1 MGEPP
6 DAVRHDGRFLTRR
19 TGFRRSGHLTVR
31 FVESQAGTCT
41 CCGPRFDRRISNAFP
56 LAYQT
61 PAPTPS
67 SQPIVFSIIHLA
79 GAQAATLVYQ
89 LERKLFDTGHAA
101 TVLEQASDELAAVIK
116 QAGLLCLCVGN
127 APAVCDLR
135 IDTDAQSIDDIYAL
149 LKQQH
154 LIH

>member
-1 MGEPP
+1 
-6 DAVRHDGRFLTRR
+6 
-19 TGFRRSGHLTVR
+19 
-31 FVESQAGTCT
+31 
-41 CCGPRFDRRISNAFP
+41 
-56 LAYQT
+56 
-61 PAPTPS
+61 
-67 SQPIVFSIIHLA
+67 LA